1 MKKTLIY
8 IFLALLMAVLSGCVQ
23 ELSDLHGRGG
33 DLEYPVEGKALV
45 EMSVEVPN
53 QGMATKAM
61 GELPDITSF
70 RVVVFGSSGF
80 LKESVDVDPGDFV
93 AASTNG
99 NSTLY
104 KLHVHLSVTDSKNL
118 RINVIANCDRTLPWK
133 NEDVVLNQ
141 SAYTTGNQ
149 DAYWCRFT
157 LPNGITLKKE
167 YSEATQSMEY
177 VKVGEYYS
185 VTDDVTAAFTGLP
198 MLRNFAK
205 VSVES
210 TTPQLVLN
218 PTTTMAVI
226 NRPDRGSV
234 APYNAPDA
242 VFVDNYKDYTYDDL
256 RSIYD
261 GFAPESMQLIDSDP
275 STVTFV
281 PCGKTNGTVTGGQF
295 IFERPKPGTGEA
307 PSYLI
312 IHGTYYPLKSG
323 INKTDLPANWK
334 TVEAETPGTYIDLT
348 SGTDCYYKIDF
359 SDDDGYYAILRNF
372 RYHIRVTNVSKV
384 GADTPAEAGSTGG
397 SSDISSSAE
406 AVGLTDIS
414 DGYGRIAVS
423 HVEMTI
429 VQAHPVL
436 ELKYK
441 FIPDVGEGDNS
452 VDNRLVSEGGP
463 VSITIGS
470 KTGPINVISS
480 TLDSG
485 VGAGTDI
492 DGGPNGMIRVL
503 SSQQDAE
510 GFRTIQ
516 FTSNAPSPDGRA
528 EQTIRISGAIDEYK
542 SIYRDVKYI
551 LMQRQNMAVE
561 CVADVPNPDY
571 EPDYVED
578 LSGKGVNV
586 NITIPILL
594 PESVFPLMFNIE
606 SDKLSLTPNT
616 AKYPDENLPVTS
628 GYSIC
633 TGKESIKTFHFVKTL
648 SYAEYNALPEN
659 QDTGGK
665 TFTCHFKTNTEAS
678 ASTVYVTNTYFNLGS
693 GSFRNYSMY
702 TFSGLQFNNYSA
714 AASSNVRFTFNL
726 DSRDATRPR
735 VVQVTL
741 EGLVPGDNSG
751 LNAINAEEGI
761 YSYSLNNNT
770 ATIPLRTIST
780 AAGYNGEYGVQLAA
794 FEDGKVIYHEA
805 EHYSTDY
812 ISTFTNL
819 GFYSK
824 NGNNYQTTNSLA
836 LGTNNTVYFRFD
848 YEDGH
853 TGPSYPV
860 TFTLTGLTTDDNR
873 LVDNGNG
880 SFTFTPTDNNRTQYV
895 QLKSTTRFNAVTV
908 KISSDRYYPVDA
920 RTLNRETSFIIPA
933 NTIYIRNANT
943 GNPTGLTTGNNGT
956 YVNLNNS
963 NATGYIA
970 RSRYS
975 NSYLNNSAMT
985 VALNNFSIVN
995 DDAVVYF
1002 NYTANNTTYYAT
1014 STLSELLEATTSNRV
1029 TLHFRGRIQN
1039 TYTVTLSYANYTQAS
1054 FSNDYVQ
1061 LTFTNTEYGTNG
1073 GNYYKIMGSGQTN
1086 GSMTVSQVGSHDE
1099 FSITQ
1104 ISLTYRGNGYRN
1116 GAVTPTSGSY
1126 ARNTNTGTWTGGAES
1141 VTLTMGKDGNNFN
1154 WVRVVTITYSYLE

>member
-8 IFLALLMAVLSGCVQ
+8 IFLAFLVTALSGCVQ
-23 ELSDLHGRGG
+23 DLSDLRGSDG
-33 DLEYPVEGKALV
+33 DLEYPAEGKALI

-53 QGMATKAM
+53 QGMASTKAM
-61 GELPDITSF
+61 GDLPDITSF

-80 LKESVDVDPGDFV
+80 LKESVDVDPSDFE

-118 RINVIANCDRTLPWK
+118 RINVIANCNRTLPWK

-157 LPNGITLKKE
+157 LPSGIALKKE
-167 YSEATQSMEY
+167 YSETTQSMEY
-177 VKVGEYYS
+177 VKDGEYYT
-185 VTDDVTAAFTGLP
+185 VTNDVTAAFTGLP

-210 TTPQLVLN
+210 TTPQLVLDR
-218 PTTTMAVI
+218 THTMAVI

-234 APYNAPDA
+234 APYNAPEA
-242 VFVDNYKDYTYDDL
+242 TFINNYKDYTYDDL

-275 STVTFV
+275 SNVTFV
-281 PCGKTNGTVTGGQF
+281 PCVKDNGTVTGGEF
-295 IFERPKPGTGEA
+295 IFERPKPGTGDA

-312 IHGTYYPLKSG
+312 VHGTYYPLKSG
-323 INKTDLPANWK
+323 ISKTDLPANWK
-334 TVEAETPGTYIDLT
+334 TVEAQTPGTYLNL
-348 SGTDCYYKIDF
+348 SGGTDCYYKIDF

-372 RYHIRVTNVSKV
+372 RYHIRITNVSKA
-384 GADTPAEAGSTGG
+384 GAGTPAEAGSTGG
-397 SSDISSSAE
+397 SSDISSAAE

-441 FIPDVGEGDNS
+441 FIPNAEEGDQGIDNS
-452 VDNRLVSEGGP
+452 LVSEGGP
-463 VSITIGS
+463 VSITIS
-470 KTGPINVISS
+470 PKTGPINVISS
-480 TLDSG
+480 ILDSE
-485 VGAGTDI
+485 VGEGIDI
-492 DGGPNGMIRVL
+492 DGGPNGKIRVL

-510 GFRTIQ
+510 GYRTIQ
-516 FTSNAPSPDGRA
+516 FTSNAPSADGRT

-571 EPDYVED
+571 ESDYVED
-578 LSGKGVNV
+578 LPGKGVNV

-616 AKYPDENLPVTS
+616 AKYQDENLPVTS

-633 TGKESIKTFHFVKTL
+633 TGKESIKTFHFVKTM
-648 SYAEYNALPEN
+648 SFAEYNALPEN

-665 TFTCHFKTNTEAS
+665 TFTCHFKTNMDAS
-678 ASTVYVTNTYFNLGS
+678 ASTVYVTNPYFNLGT
-693 GSFRNYSMY
+693 GSFRNYTMY
-702 TFSGLQFNNYSA
+702 SFSGLQFSNYRA
-714 AASSNVRFTFNL
+714 AASSNVNFSFTL

-735 VVQVTL
+735 VIQVTL
-741 EGLVPGDNSG
+741 DGLVPGTNSG

-761 YSYSLNNNT
+761 YSFTLNNSN

-780 AAGYNGEYGVQLAA
+780 AAGFNGEYGVELAA
-794 FEDGKVIYHEA
+794 VEDGKVIYHEA

-812 ISTFTNL
+812 ISTFSNL
-819 GFYSK
+819 GFYNR
-824 NGNNYQTTNSLA
+824 NGNTYNTTNSLA

-848 YEDGH
+848 YEDGS
-853 TGPSYPV
+853 TGPGYPV
-860 TFTLTGLTTDDNR
+860 TFTLTGLTTDDSR

-880 SFTFTPTDNNRTQYV
+880 TFTFTPTDNNRTQYV
-895 QLKSTTRFNAVTV
+895 QLKSTTRFSAVTV
-908 KISSDRYYPVDA
+908 KISSTRYNPVDA
-920 RTLNRETSFIIPA
+920 RTLNRAASFTIPQ
-933 NTIYIRNANT
+933 NALYFRDAAGT
-943 GNPTGLTTGNNGT
+943 ENPTNFSRNNT
-956 YVNLNNS
+956 YVLLNNTTDYNYLAYSQS
-963 NATGYIA
+963 N
-970 RSRYS
+970 
-975 NSYLNNSAMT
+975 NNNYYNESSMT
-985 VALNNFSIVN
+985 VNIGDFSIVN
-995 DDAVVYF
+995 DDATVYF
-1002 NYTANNTTYYAT
+1002 IYRTGYYYYTYYYAT
-1014 STLSELLEATTSNRV
+1014 STLSALMNASTSNRV
-1029 TLHFRGRIQN
+1029 VLRFST
-1039 TYTVTLSYANYTQAS
+1039 TQ
-1054 FSNDYVQ
+1054 
-1061 LTFTNTEYGTNG
+1061 
-1073 GNYYKIMGSGQTN
+1073 
-1086 GSMTVSQVGSHDE
+1086 
-1099 FSITQ
+1099 
-1104 ISLTYRGNGYRN
+1104 
-1116 GAVTPTSGSY
+1116 P
-1126 ARNTNTGTWTGGAES
+1126 
-1141 VTLTMGKDGNNFN
+1141 
-1154 WVRVVTITYSYLE
+1154 

>member
-8 IFLALLMAVLSGCVQ
+8 IFLAFLVTILSGCIQ
-23 ELSDLHGRGG
+23 DLSDLRRSDA
-33 DLEYPVEGKALV
+33 DLEYPAEGKALI

-53 QGMATKAM
+53 QGMASTKTM
-61 GELPDITSF
+61 GDLPDITSF

-80 LKESVDVDPGDFV
+80 LKESVDVDPSDFV

-118 RINVIANCDRTLPWK
+118 RINVIANCNRTLPWK

-157 LPNGITLKKE
+157 LPSGIALKKE

-177 VKVGEYYS
+177 VKDGEYYT
-185 VTDDVTAAFTGLP
+185 VTDEVTAAFTGLP

-218 PTTTMAVI
+218 TTTTMAVI

-234 APYNAPDA
+234 APYNAPEA
-242 VFVDNYKDYTYDDL
+242 TFIDNYKDYTYDNL

-275 STVTFV
+275 SNVTFV
-281 PCGKTNGTVTGGQF
+281 PCVKTNGTVTGGEF
-295 IFERPKPGTGEA
+295 IFERPKPGTGDA

-312 IHGTYYPLKSG
+312 VHGTYYPLKSG

-334 TVEAETPGTYIDLT
+334 TVEAETPGTYIDR
-348 SGTDCYYKIDF
+348 SAGTDCYYKIDF
-359 SDDDGYYAILRNF
+359 SDDGGYYAILRNF
-372 RYHIRVTNVSKV
+372 RYHIRITNVSKA
-384 GADTPAEAGSTGG
+384 GAGTPAEAGSTGG
-397 SSDISSSAE
+397 SSDISSAAE
-406 AVGLTDIS
+406 ALGLTDIS

-441 FIPDVGEGDNS
+441 FIPNAELGDQGI
-452 VDNRLVSEGGP
+452 DNRLVSEEGP
-463 VSITIGS
+463 VSITIS
-470 KTGPINVISS
+470 PKTGPINVISS
-480 TLDSG
+480 NLDSG
-485 VGAGTDI
+485 IGAGTDI
-492 DGGPNGMIRVL
+492 DGGPNGKIRVL

-510 GFRTIQ
+510 GYRTIQ
-516 FTSNAPSPDGRA
+516 FTSNAPSADGRT
-528 EQTIRISGAIDEYK
+528 EQTIRISGKIDEYK

-551 LMQRQNMAVE
+551 LMQRQNMTVE

-571 EPDYVED
+571 ESDYVED

-616 AKYPDENLPVTS
+616 AKYQDENLPVES

-633 TGKESIKTFHFVKTL
+633 TGKESIKSFHFVKTL
-648 SYAEYNALPEN
+648 SFAEYNALPEN

-665 TFTCHFKTNTEAS
+665 TFTCHFKTNMAAS
-678 ASTVYVTNTYFNLGS
+678 ASTVYVTNPYFNLGS
-693 GSFRNYSMY
+693 GAFRNYSMY
-702 TFSGLQFNNYSA
+702 SFSGLQFSNYRA
-714 AASSNVRFTFNL
+714 AASSNVNFSFTL

-741 EGLVPGDNSG
+741 DGLVPGTDSG
-751 LNAINAEEGI
+751 LNATNAEEGI
-761 YSYSLNNNT
+761 YSYMVTNNNAT
-770 ATIPLRTIST
+770 ITIPLRTIST
-780 AAGYNGEYGVQLAA
+780 NAGFNGEYSVQLAA
-794 FEDGKVIYHEA
+794 VADGKVIYHEA

-812 ISTFTNL
+812 ISTFSNL
-819 GFYSK
+819 GFYNR
-824 NGNNYQTTNSLA
+824 NGNTYNTTNSLA

-848 YEDGH
+848 YEDGF
-853 TGPSYPV
+853 TGPGYPV
-860 TFTLTGLTTDDNR
+860 TFTLTGLTTDDSR

-880 SFTFTPTDNNRTQYV
+880 TFTFTPTDNNRTQYV
-895 QLKSTTRFNAVTV
+895 QLKSTTRFSAVTV
-908 KISSDRYYPVDA
+908 KISSDHYYPVDA
-920 RTLNRETSFIIPA
+920 RTLNRATSFTIPQ
-933 NTIYIRNANT
+933 NALYLRGEGS
-943 GNPTGLTTGNNGT
+943 GNPTDLATNT
-956 YVNLNNS
+956 YVLLNNS
-963 NATGYIA
+963 TDY
-970 RSRYS
+970 
-975 NSYLNNSAMT
+975 SYLQYFNRNNNYYNNSQLT
-985 VALNNFSIVN
+985 VTLSDFSITN
-995 DDAVVYF
+995 DDATVYF
-1002 NYTANNTTYYAT
+1002 IYRVSSGGWWPTYTYYYAT
-1014 STLSELLEATTSNRV
+1014 AQLSDLIGATTANRV
-1029 TLHFRGRIQN
+1029 TLHFSTTR
-1039 TYTVTLSYANYTQAS
+1039 
-1054 FSNDYVQ
+1054 
-1061 LTFTNTEYGTNG
+1061 
-1073 GNYYKIMGSGQTN
+1073 
-1086 GSMTVSQVGSHDE
+1086 
-1099 FSITQ
+1099 
-1104 ISLTYRGNGYRN
+1104 
-1116 GAVTPTSGSY
+1116 P
-1126 ARNTNTGTWTGGAES
+1126 
-1141 VTLTMGKDGNNFN
+1141 
-1154 WVRVVTITYSYLE
+1154 